1 MKQLTFA
8 VVLLACTGVGLAM
21 RHAIS
26 GDSSAAPGRPTQDQL
41 DRAAGLIEPSPID
54 RPESRRQGPSEG
66 AALSLASGT
75 KEAPASDL
83 VFARIAAEC
92 GTHLLDRARRAVDN
106 TQLLHQATLHFQA
119 SLGHESGNDPLFA
132 EVRAKLAEIEKLR
145 RRPRDE
151 TREKPT
157 PAPKP
162 APAPAIQSASQK
174 PSELKPPPTPVAVPP
189 KAQNN
194 SAIMVGPDGVP
205 IRQAS

>member
-21 RHAIS
+21 RLAIS
-26 GDSSAAPGRPTQDQL
+26 GNSSAAPGRPSQDQL
-41 DRAAGLIEPSPID
+41 DRAAGLVEPSPID
-54 RPESRRQGPSEG
+54 RPASRRQGPSEG

-75 KEAPASDL
+75 KDAPASDL

-92 GTHLLDRARRAVDN
+92 GTHLLERARRAVDN

-151 TREKPT
+151 IRAPAA

-162 APAPAIQSASQK
+162 ASTPTVPSK
-174 PSELKPPPTPVAVPP
+174 PSAATPVPPRPMPVAVPP
-189 KAQNN
+189 KAENN
-194 SAIMVGPDGVP
+194 SSLMVGPDGVP
-205 IRQAS
+205 FRRAS